1 MDQRTTDKG
10 WAAMRQLL
18 DREMPVKNQRRII
31 WWWAGLLLLPL
42 AGYGGLKWMG
52 SDKSLNRFPEAVNVA
67 PIASVE
73 TDTKARDARSTF
85 QGKEKPAV
93 NETQETKIAGSFKA
107 RNFPTLLKNQI
118 QRSNSEKSP
127 ALLTDELADKN
138 HPGSATSAGLAEG
151 QKEQISALSAEAM
164 VGAVPLDLLSI
175 SPQTIHSQAHTQTP
189 FRPITLLHPIKPVQ
203 NTPFKRWAIGATS
216 AISTER
222 FSAINGFST
231 GITVDWNF
239 ARKWG
244 LRSGAFYNIH
254 TPHAKYRPVA
264 SVGSDYYT
272 SRVDGNVIIL
282 DVATGNEVVNLTGT
296 NFYSDSLT
304 GNVFIPVSRLQRI
317 EIPISVFWQA
327 AKPLK
332 VFAGASISRTLSAKA
347 DRQNYSGEY
356 ILQLTD
362 QSAEDDASRLSSNE
376 LDHWR
381 MDAMV
386 GAGVRLSK
394 MFELGFSAKMPFS
407 DFKAFKSVYSENS
420 FSSGL
425 SSEEV
430 GYTRQRNT
438 PVFSLYGTLF
448 F

>member
-18 DREMPVKNQRRII
+18 DREMPVKSQRRII
-31 WWWAGLLLLPL
+31 WWWLGLLLLPL
-42 AGYGGLKWMG
+42 AGYGGWNWLHSPTMQPKSATTSPIAGISTDIKAPDAG
-52 SDKSLNRFPEAVNVA
+52 SSFQIAEKTTILEAPEAKSNFKEFALPALRKTQFHHNNPEKSQPELISDWVN
-67 PIASVE
+67 INHL
-73 TDTKARDARSTF
+73 RS
-85 QGKEKPAV
+85 
-93 NETQETKIAGSFKA
+93 I
-107 RNFPTLLKNQI
+107 PTSPLDEVQKNQI
-118 QRSNSEKSP
+118 SVLPEFEVSP
-127 ALLTDELADKN
+127 PLPLDILSIPSQVVHFQDDKQTPTPPIALL
-138 HPGSATSAGLAEG
+138 
-151 QKEQISALSAEAM
+151 
-164 VGAVPLDLLSI
+164 
-175 SPQTIHSQAHTQTP
+175 QT
-189 FRPITLLHPIKPVQ
+189 IKPVQ
-203 NTPFKRWAIGATS
+203 NSLSKPWAIGATS

-222 FSAINGFST
+222 FSTINGFST
-231 GITVDWNF
+231 GITVDWSF

-244 LRSGAFYNIH
+244 LRTGAFYNIH

-282 DVATGNEVVNLTGT
+282 NGTTGNEVVNLTGT
-296 NFYSDSLT
+296 NFYNDSLT

-332 VFAGASISRTLSAKA
+332 IFAGTSLSRTLSAKA

-362 QSAEDDASRLSSNE
+362 QSAEDDASRLSSSE
-376 LDHWR
+376 LDHWK

-386 GAGVRLSK
+386 GVRVKLSK

-420 FSSGL
+420 FNSGL
-425 SSEEV
+425 TNDHV

-438 PVFSLYGTLF
+438 PVFSLFGTLF

>member
-1 MDQRTTDKG
+1 MDQKTTDKG

-31 WWWAGLLLLPL
+31 WWWLGLLLLPL
-42 AGYGGLKWMG
+42 AGYGGLKWLG
-52 SDKSLNRFPEAVNVA
+52 SANSPTTYPEAASIA
-67 PIASVE
+67 PIARME
-73 TDTKARDARSTF
+73 TDPKVQDARSTVPSS
-85 QGKEKPAV
+85 EKLAV
-93 NETQETKIAGSFKA
+93 IESQETKNAGSFKA
-107 RNFPTLLKNQI
+107 RNFPTFLKNQI
-118 QRSNSEKSP
+118 QRSNSENSR
-127 ALLTDELADKN
+127 ALLNHELADNN
-138 HPGSATSAGLAEG
+138 HPGTTTSAGLSEA
-151 QKEQISALSAEAM
+151 QNMQISALPGEDKAPLL
-164 VGAVPLDLLSI
+164 PLDLLSI
-175 SPQTIHSQAHTQTP
+175 APQIIHFQANTQTP
-189 FRPITLLHPIKPVQ
+189 PRPITLLQPIKPIQ
-203 NTPFKRWAIGATS
+203 KAPFKPWSIGATS

-231 GITVDWNF
+231 GINVDWNF

-282 DVATGNEVVNLTGT
+282 DSATGNEVVNLTGT

-332 VFAGASISRTLSAKA
+332 IFAGASISRTLSAKA

-376 LDHWR
+376 LDNWS

-386 GAGVRLSK
+386 GVGVKLSK

-407 DFKAFKSVYSENS
+407 DFKAFKSAYSENS

-425 SSEEV
+425 TNDNV